1 MTEAPSGI
9 MVHIGRRGWTV
20 TMPNQHRPDGSVSS
34 TGTISGYG
42 DGWQEHVEPGTP
54 VVDTRSIPED
64 KILKW
69 ALQSPMVNPD
79 LEGVRG
85 RQGGAGLRGSGREPR
100 FRHGGHDA
108 PLDEETGPCKQYGL
122 CLGRGVLPARRGVG
136 RNRLRAPASG
146 ANGGVI

>member
-1 MTEAPSGI
+1 MTEDPSGI

-20 TMPNQHRPDGSVSS
+20 TMPNKHRPDGSVSS

-42 DGWQEHVEPGTP
+42 DGWQEHVKPGTP

-85 RQGGAGLRGSGREPR
+85 AKVEQDYAGMDEHPCFDMVDMMPPSMRRLAHVSNMGYVSIEEYCQLAEEWGATVYEHR
-100 FRHGGHDA
+100 
-108 PLDEETGPCKQYGL
+108 PLERMEK
-122 CLGRGVLPARRGVG
+122 
-136 RNRLRAPASG
+136 
-146 ANGGVI
+146 

>member
-1 MTEAPSGI
+1 
-9 MVHIGRRGWTV
+9 
-20 TMPNQHRPDGSVSS
+20 S

-42 DGWQEHVEPGTP
+42 DGWQEHVKPGTP

-85 RQGGAGLRGSGREPR
+85 AKVEQDYAGLDENPAFDMVNMMPPSMRRLAHVSNMGYVSVEEYCQLAEEWGATVYEYR
-100 FRHGGHDA
+100 
-108 PLDEETGPCKQYGL
+108 PLEE
-122 CLGRGVLPARRGVG
+122 
-136 RNRLRAPASG
+136 
-146 ANGGVI
+146 